1 VRLSSITREMR
12 ENVANLILDQMSI
25 VMRARMRDLPA
36 ALSRLLTT

>member
-1 VRLSSITREMR
+1 MR

-36 ALSRLLTT
+36 ALQDY